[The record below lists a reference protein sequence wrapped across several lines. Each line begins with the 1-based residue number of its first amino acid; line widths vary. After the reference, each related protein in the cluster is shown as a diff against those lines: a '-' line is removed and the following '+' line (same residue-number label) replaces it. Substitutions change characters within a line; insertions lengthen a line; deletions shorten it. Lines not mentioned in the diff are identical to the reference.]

1 MKHGRIEELAP
12 WCALNRIF
20 GFAPK
25 AGLGLIREFGGAEE
39 VFLAGSSE
47 VAKRLGAR
55 SPYPAQISAAS
66 IDWAAEELRR
76 LSENGDR
83 FLCID
88 DERYPELLKDCED
101 APIGLY
107 IRSDSN
113 ISDIFGKRPMISI
126 VGTRRMTSY
135 GREWCTR
142 IVAAMSK
149 ARVKP
154 TIVSG
159 LAFGIDITAHTA
171 ALENGLPTIA
181 VMATGTDKVYPFSHG
196 FAADRIRQSPGSA
209 LITDYPL
216 ETTPQAIN
224 FLRRNRIIAGLA
236 NAVVLVESGKKGGG
250 LMTCRLATSYSRE
263 VYSLPGRIDDL
274 CSAGCNSLIHEKM
287 AEAITDVD
295 EFVDSLGLGSSGNA
309 EVKDLKTFVYRLYKA
324 KENGKYAERAA
335 NIADI
340 ILKNRDI
347 RKEEICSLLDLD
359 YSEVS
364 TVITMME
371 CDGIL
376 VTDILGQCSIKP
388 GML

>member
-47 VAKRLGAR
+47 VAKRLGAQ

-66 IDWAAEELRR
+66 IDMAAEELRR

-159 LAFGIDITAHTA
+159 
-171 ALENGLPTIA
+171 
-181 VMATGTDKVYPFSHG
+181 
-196 FAADRIRQSPGSA
+196 
-209 LITDYPL
+209 
-216 ETTPQAIN
+216 
-224 FLRRNRIIAGLA
+224 
-236 NAVVLVESGKKGGG
+236 
-250 LMTCRLATSYSRE
+250 
-263 VYSLPGRIDDL
+263 
-274 CSAGCNSLIHEKM
+274 
-287 AEAITDVD
+287 
-295 EFVDSLGLGSSGNA
+295 
-309 EVKDLKTFVYRLYKA
+309 
-324 KENGKYAERAA
+324 
-335 NIADI
+335 
-340 ILKNRDI
+340 
-347 RKEEICSLLDLD
+347 
-359 YSEVS
+359 
-364 TVITMME
+364 
-371 CDGIL
+371 
-376 VTDILGQCSIKP
+376 
-388 GML
+388 

>member
-47 VAKRLGAR
+47 VAKRLGSR

-196 FAADRIRQSPGSA
+196 
-209 LITDYPL
+209 PL

-263 VYSLPGRIDDL
+263 VYALPGRIDDL

-340 ILKNRDI
+340 ILNNRDI